1 MAGPSAVDKG
11 KDFTYQFLSVFGDTP
26 VSMIAGDGKKVSP
39 PDELTPDSGMADRS
53 ASLKIALKRL
63 SQSDRLDDD
72 CVDEFVEYFRSLYA
86 EDINGSRFRHMYSD
100 VCAIMYS
107 FFSKETW
114 KRGWMPSKIVYLE
127 NNIKLIVD
135 RFRTVYPGEK
145 ELDSVVKLQDHISLE
160 AVRLHSQIEWNS
172 SYYSHMTTIR
182 DDVRAEQTNLSK
194 SLEEYKGEV
203 KTVREEIGG
212 TRREYTTILGILAAV
227 VLAFNGA
234 VTFSVSGVNAV
245 SGYHPIYVAFVVSLV
260 GFVLFNALAALF
272 TFLRAS
278 IIERKTEDG
287 KRCAIWGA
295 GPLIAFVIAD
305 IALVLFVC
313 KLFRIVYEAYLF

>member
-1 MAGPSAVDKG
+1 MAGPSAVDRG

-26 VSMIAGDGKKVSP
+26 ASMIAGDGKKVSP
-39 PDELTPDSGMADRS
+39 PDELTPDSGTADRS

-63 SQSDRLDDD
+63 SQSDHLDDD
-72 CVDEFVEYFRSLYA
+72 CVDKFVEYFRSLYA

-135 RFRTVYPGEK
+135 RFRSVYPGEK

-172 SYYSHMTTIR
+172 SYYSHMITIR
-182 DDVRAEQTNLSK
+182 DDARSEQKTLSK

-212 TRREYTTILGILAAV
+212 TRREYTAILGILAAV

-234 VTFSVSGVNAV
+234 VTFSVSSINSV
-245 SGYHPIYVAFVVSLV
+245 SGTHPMNVVLVVAIV
-260 GFVLFNALAALF
+260 GFFLFNALVALF
-272 TFLRAS
+272 SFMRFTTRKDG
-278 IIERKTEDG
+278 ERL
-287 KRCAIWGA
+287 WGGFYA
-295 GPLIAFVIAD
+295 KVLIAIDV
-305 IALVLFVC
+305 VLF
-313 KLFRIVYEAYLF
+313 LFIAAVFAYMAFCYWRM